1 MEKKTATMYLS
12 MILKKGL
19 DKRTN
24 ECFGKALGNMQDA
37 YYKLVSHKLLKTIP
51 MDLNAID
58 DEWIDNI
65 KVTLCEGVKLDQTT
79 KQLRYEIG
87 QIRRDAESF
96 IYYRQEFFKL
106 YPATVYYVDEL
117 FRINIENVDE
127 MLSLSDKDVELLVEY
142 WELREDVKAAL
153 EKQKEFEARYS
164 IPRKFCLFCPDD
176 PESFADE
183 WLKNYSERCL

>member
-12 MILKKGL
+12 MLLKKGL

-24 ECFGKALGNMQDA
+24 ECFGKALGSMQDA
-37 YYKLVSHKLLKTIP
+37 YYNLVSHKLLKTIP

-58 DEWIDNI
+58 YEQIDNM
-65 KVTLCEGVKLDQTT
+65 KETLCKGVDLDKAT

-96 IYYRQEFFKL
+96 IYYRQEFFNL
-106 YPATVYYVDEL
+106 YPDTVYYVDEL
-117 FRINIENVDE
+117 FRIYVENVDE
-127 MLSLSDKDVELLVEY
+127 MLRPSDKDVELLVEY
-142 WELREDVKAAL
+142 WKLREDVRVAI
-153 EKQKEFEARYS
+153 EKQKKFEARYS
-164 IPRKFCLFCPDD
+164 IPRKFCLFCPND
-176 PESFADE
+176 PESFAEE